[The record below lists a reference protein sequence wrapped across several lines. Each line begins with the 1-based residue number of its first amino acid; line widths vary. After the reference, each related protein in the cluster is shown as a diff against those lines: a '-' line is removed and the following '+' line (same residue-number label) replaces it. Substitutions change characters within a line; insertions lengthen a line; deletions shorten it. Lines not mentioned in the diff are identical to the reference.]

1 MAKVR
6 VKTMQESYKNKGIL
20 ALFAT
25 LLLPTNFVVH
35 EAH

>member
-25 LLLPTNFVVH
+25 F
-35 EAH
+35 ADQFCSA